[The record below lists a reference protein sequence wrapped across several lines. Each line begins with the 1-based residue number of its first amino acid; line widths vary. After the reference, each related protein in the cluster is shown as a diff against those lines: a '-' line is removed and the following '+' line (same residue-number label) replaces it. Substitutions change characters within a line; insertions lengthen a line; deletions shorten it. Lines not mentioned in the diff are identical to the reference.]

1 MPVFLLPDMDEDEDA
16 AEVVFGV
23 MDQVGDLDEVL
34 VLKDAPVL
42 RRCALLLR
50 QMSWNTSP
58 RKYKI
63 SKKTCKC
70 YKNE

>member
-1 MPVFLLPDMDEDEDA
+1 MDLGEDA

-34 VLKDAPVL
+34 VLKDAQVL
-42 RRCALLLR
+42 RPCARLPH